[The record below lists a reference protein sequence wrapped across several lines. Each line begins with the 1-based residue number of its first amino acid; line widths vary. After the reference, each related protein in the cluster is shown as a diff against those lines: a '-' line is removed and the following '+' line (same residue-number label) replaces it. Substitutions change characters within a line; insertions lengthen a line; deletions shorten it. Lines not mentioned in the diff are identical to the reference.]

1 MEALL
6 SWGAE
11 VNSKDHIGLTPLH
24 FACQEGRL
32 LCVLTLLK
40 AGASLT
46 LPGNHGPLPIH
57 LAAEDNR
64 IEVVRILLE
73 HGCSPDT
80 VSWSHI
86 EQTISSSLF
95 LSDR

>member
-11 VNSKDHIGLTPLH
+11 VDPQCPLGQTPLH
-24 FACQEGRL
+24 AACLEGHL
-32 LCVLTLLK
+32 LCVLTLFK

-46 LPGNHGPLPIH
+46 LPANDGSQSIH
-57 LAAEDNR
+57 FAAYRNR
-64 IEVVRILLE
+64 VEAVKTLLE

-80 VSWSHI
+80 VSW
-86 EQTISSSLF
+86 
-95 LSDR
+95 